1 MEEEKV
7 VIPEK
12 KTEEPKSKG
21 NGLLITIL
29 LIIILALAGYIV
41 YDKVIKKDNPEEKIE
56 EKEKKEE
63 EKQEQE
69 QETEKEEDNKEEN
82 KEQEKEE
89 PKVEKF
95 SVDNLAG
102 KTFITKDGKKKLE
115 ILSKKDSKAVKES
128 KKYEFIAENGDYD
141 YFGYYNGVLFTIFKN
156 SDLNSNNPK
165 YVVLG
170 GREKGNVP
178 QCNETHEFVI
188 NTEDNTLVNLK
199 YDSPSGGGYHY
210 IISKYGDN
218 YYFSEGGC
226 AMSFMSENVYDEK
239 LNRIGDVILGSEK
252 DNFYAT
258 NNGYV
263 VKYDKNAKVLKQTT
277 NKYKFNDIYNDTE
290 LEYGIPILAN
300 NNLYF
305 LYRDYDKEDS
315 DDILVD
321 FMNDKEYNLAPSS
334 DYIMNKFAI
343 DKTNSL
349 ITIKFELNDE
359 MCKKCDGD
367 KTITY
372 TYDVVNKTITK
383 N

>member
-1 MEEEKV
+1 MEEEKNIV
-7 VIPEK
+7 PEQK
-12 KTEEPKSKG
+12 KEEPKHKG
-21 NGLLITIL
+21 NGLLVTIL
-29 LIIILALAGYIV
+29 LILVLAMAGYIV
-41 YDKVIKKDNPEEKIE
+41 YDKVIRKDNPEEQIE
-56 EKEKKEE
+56 EKEKQEENKE

-69 QETEKEEDNKEEN
+69 TE

-89 PKVEKF
+89 PKEEKF
-95 SVDNLAG
+95 NLDNLAG
-102 KTFITKDGKKKLE
+102 KTFKTKDGKKKLE
-115 ILSKKDSKAVKES
+115 ILSKKDSKAVNEA
-128 KKYEFIAENGDYD
+128 KKYEFIDLNGDFD
-141 YFGYYNGVLFTIFKN
+141 YFGYYNGVLFTIYKN

-178 QCNETHEFVI
+178 QCNETHEFII
-188 NTEDNTLVNLK
+188 NTEDNSLVNLK
-199 YDSPSGGGYHY
+199 YTPSDGGGYHY
-210 IISKYGDN
+210 IVSKYGDN

-226 AMSFMSENVYDEK
+226 AMHFMSENVYDEK

-252 DNFYAT
+252 DNFYVT

-277 NKYKFNDIYNDTE
+277 KKYKADNIYNDQETE
-290 LEYGIPILAN
+290 SGMPIVTS

-305 LYRDYDKEDS
+305 IYHDNDKEDS
-315 DDILVD
+315 DFILVD
-321 FMNDKEYNLAPSS
+321 VMNDKEFVLASSS
-334 DYIMNKFAI
+334 DYIMNKFSI

-349 ITIKFELNDE
+349 ISISFELNTE

-367 KTITY
+367 KLISY
-372 TYDVVNKTITK
+372 TYDVVNKSITK

>member
-1 MEEEKV
+1 MEEEKNIV
-7 VIPEK
+7 PEQK
-12 KTEEPKSKG
+12 KEEPKNKG

-29 LIIILALAGYIV
+29 LIVILALAGYIV

-63 EKQEQE
+63 QQEEETKEETKQEE
-69 QETEKEEDNKEEN
+69 VKE
-82 KEQEKEE
+82 
-89 PKVEKF
+89 EKF
-95 SVDNLAG
+95 SLDNLAG
-102 KTFITKDGKKKLE
+102 KTFKTKDGKKKLE
-115 ILSKKDSKAVKES
+115 IVSKKDSKAVNEAE
-128 KKYEFIAENGDYD
+128 KYEFIDLNGDFD
-141 YFGYYNGVLFTIFKN
+141 YFGYYNGVLFTIYKN
-156 SDLNSNNPK
+156 AEFSNNKQSK
-165 YVVLG
+165 YVLLG

-178 QCNETHEFVI
+178 QCSETHEFVI

-199 YDSPSGGGYHY
+199 YDSPEGGGYHY

-218 YYFSEGGC
+218 IYFSEGGC

-252 DNFYAT
+252 DNFYVA
-258 NNGYV
+258 NGYI
-263 VKYDKNAKVLKQTT
+263 VKYDKNAKILKQTT
-277 NKYKFNDIYNDTE
+277 NKYESNKIYNNTE
-290 LEYGIPILAN
+290 VEYAKPIVTS

-305 LYRDYDKEDS
+305 IYEDYKKEDS
-315 DDILVD
+315 DFILVD
-321 FMNDKEYNLAPSS
+321 VMNDKEYNLAPSA
-334 DYIMNKFAI
+334 DYIMKKFAI

-349 ITIKFELNDE
+349 ITINFDLNTE

-367 KTITY
+367 QLVSY